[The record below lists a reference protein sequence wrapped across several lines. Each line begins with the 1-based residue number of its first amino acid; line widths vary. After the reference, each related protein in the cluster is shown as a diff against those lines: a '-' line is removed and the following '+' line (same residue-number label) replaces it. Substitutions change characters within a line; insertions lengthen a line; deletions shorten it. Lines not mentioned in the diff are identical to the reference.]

1 MKLNRPHTNRVA
13 IVTGTNS
20 GLGVEIGRR
29 MAADGAHLVLGDISG
44 TNLPAYAAKWEREYS
59 IGVKTYVGD
68 LSREEGAKALVGTA
82 IDAFGRADIL
92 VNNAGGGLI
101 RPFLSHTVATLEET
115 LRRNLWTVLLCTHAV
130 LPHMVAAK
138 YGRIVHIGADSVRNG
153 LPSHAGYNAA
163 KGGVHGLTTGL
174 AREFATQGIT
184 VNTVAPGGILTPEI
198 RKMLDPGS
206 DVYNKHVIQNIN
218 ELVNMVPMG
227 RFAEMDEVASA
238 VSFYASE
245 EARFVTGQVISVNGG
260 CTML

>member
-1 MKLNRPHTNRVA
+1 VA

-20 GLGVEIGRR
+20 GLGVEIGRQLA
-29 MAADGAHLVLGDISG
+29 MHGAHLVLGDISG
-44 TNLPAYAAKWEREYS
+44 TNLPSYAAQWEREF
-59 IGVKTYVGD
+59 GVMVKTYVGD
-68 LSREEGAKALVGTA
+68 LSRDEAAKALVATA
-82 IDAFGRADIL
+82 IDAFGRVDIL

-101 RPFLSHTVATLEET
+101 RPFMSHTVETLEET

-130 LPHMVAAK
+130 LPHMVNAR

-174 AREFATQGIT
+174 AREFAPHGIT

-218 ELVNMVPMG
+218 ELVSMVPMG
-227 RFAEMDEVASA
+227 RFAEMEEVASA
-238 VSFYASE
+238 VSYYARE